1 MKIKKLEKNELF
13 DAFKI
18 AAYCFHMRIEDIE
31 ATREEAEA
39 DENVSWGA
47 FDEDGTMMAKI
58 IDNKYDFYFDGQVIP
73 CGGIGGVSTL
83 PEYRDRGAVREI
95 FRALLPDAY
104 RSGEILSTLYPFNHE
119 FYRKQGYEIV
129 TFKNEYTFAPVT
141 LKGYRFTG
149 EVHKWDMQE
158 SVKDFLDIY
167 REYASKYNLSMD
179 RTEENMLDH
188 MKVEKPYI
196 DRKFSYI
203 LKVDQKP
210 VAYVIFTDIR
220 HDPAAILQVK
230 ECAWT
235 CREGF
240 YAILGFLARFESDY
254 GEIKLQLPMGIDLLR
269 IIRSALAY
277 DIGKRTRQNFMVR
290 VINAK
295 GLLERIRKPENCD
308 FTVKV
313 TDEIIEENNGTF
325 RVLSDRVDVLECN
338 ETKKADLELD
348 VRALGQMAVGAVN
361 FDEALLR
368 KDVTVN
374 SNEELLRKVFVEK
387 KILVTEEF

>member
-141 LKGYRFTG
+141 LNGYRFTG
-149 EVHKWDMQE
+149 EVHKWD
-158 SVKDFLDIY
+158 K
-167 REYASKYNLSMD
+167 
-179 RTEENMLDH
+179 H
-188 MKVEKPYI
+188 MVY
-196 DRKFSYI
+196 
-203 LKVDQKP
+203 Q
-210 VAYVIFTDIR
+210 YV
-220 HDPAAILQVK
+220 
-230 ECAWT
+230 
-235 CREGF
+235 
-240 YAILGFLARFESDY
+240 
-254 GEIKLQLPMGIDLLR
+254 LL
-269 IIRSALAY
+269 
-277 DIGKRTRQNFMVR
+277 
-290 VINAK
+290 
-295 GLLERIRKPENCD
+295 
-308 FTVKV
+308 
-313 TDEIIEENNGTF
+313 
-325 RVLSDRVDVLECN
+325 
-338 ETKKADLELD
+338 
-348 VRALGQMAVGAVN
+348 
-361 FDEALLR
+361 
-368 KDVTVN
+368 
-374 SNEELLRKVFVEK
+374 
-387 KILVTEEF
+387 